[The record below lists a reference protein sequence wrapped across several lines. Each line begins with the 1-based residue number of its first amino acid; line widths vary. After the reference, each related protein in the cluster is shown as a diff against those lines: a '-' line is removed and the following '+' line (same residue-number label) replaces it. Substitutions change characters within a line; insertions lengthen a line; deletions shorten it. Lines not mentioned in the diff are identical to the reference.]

1 MSSVHSQ
8 EYQEFLRRLRRAR
21 KEAQLTQVDV
31 ALRLR
36 KPQSYVSKSE
46 AGERRVDVIELL
58 EFLHVYGANPAAF
71 VQALKYPKRYPR

>member
-1 MSSVHSQ
+1 MSSVHSR
-8 EYQEFLRRLRRAR
+8 EYQEFLRSLRRAR
-21 KEAQLTQVDV
+21 EDAQLTQVEV